1 MRVSRP
7 EEYQDPIGTH
17 GDGIAT
23 AVRLWCHV
31 IGHRHPALEDD
42 LDGALQDGD
51 ELQLPEVTAQ
61 RGAVT
66 VNGARAAVAVPQDS
80 IVGITYHVC
89 CAKQQHSLCAVLLY
103 VATDELS
110 QVGFEDFAH
119 RRYPIAAGRPESP

>member
-1 MRVSRP
+1 MNS
-7 EEYQDPIGTH
+7 
-17 GDGIAT
+17 
-23 AVRLWCHV
+23 
-31 IGHRHPALEDD
+31 
-42 LDGALQDGD
+42 
-51 ELQLPEVTAQ
+51 
-61 RGAVT
+61 
-66 VNGARAAVAVPQDS
+66 ARAAVAVPQDS